1 MSSGGIS
8 VYRILSGYK
17 SFGKP
22 VRRDDGRWLVRD
34 ICAAS
39 SAIALG
45 HTLAGIEEYTDPE
58 HKVRVT
64 WVFEASATFEAD
76 YERFE
81 RGESVPIRRF
91 LDSFFALYH
100 IAKSRPGKK
109 LPGFDEGVPNPT
121 SRRESDKP

>member
-1 MSSGGIS
+1 MSGGINT
-8 VYRILSGYK
+8 YRVLSGYK
-17 SFGKP
+17 TFGRP
-22 VRRDDGRWLVRD
+22 IRRDDGKWLVRD

-45 HTLAGIEEYTDPE
+45 HTLAGIEDFTDLE

-64 WVFEASATFEAD
+64 WVFEASDTFEAD
-76 YERFE
+76 YERFAM
-81 RGESVPIRRF
+81 GDPIPIRKF

-109 LPGFDEGVPNPT
+109 LPSP
-121 SRRESDKP
+121 